1 MDLFINNIKAYHLRE
16 NMALV
21 KVNID
26 SFKKDVGGIF
36 NRMVDKVVNKL
47 EDKLENAVED
57 LFAKTLKKIGLSDK
71 IASEISAR
79 FGDAL
84 TVGLEDKYF
93 QTFTSEMK
101 RASCADIANN
111 FNPTNGNI
119 VGASAAAETYV
130 DAIQRASNKISSL
143 GAPTLQFPNHISESY
158 FMAFKFAQYRR
169 PAPEASAT
177 LKFVQAFALPLPKGI
192 RESFEI
198 SVQPQDQGVLAGGV
212 ANALQSALA
221 TPAGDARGSNIR
233 QSAIA
238 MAYAGAVQALDGAAK
253 GTIGQITGAVP
264 NPHVAALFNGVPL
277 RTHRFEWTFAPRSA
291 AESAQLMLLLKAL
304 KAYSLPAYSTLGT
317 AALAYP
323 FLCQPMLKIKGK
335 PDDDLIMFAPCL
347 IQSVEINYSPQGLP
361 AFFEGTHDPAF
372 VEVSISM
379 LETEMQ
385 TADRYGRTGG
395 DNLEAMWD
403 KLKTTLQ
410 KGLDAVNSGI
420 SIDDVIDKGTTA
432 INEGLGAVTGA
443 GSASLESNPAS
454 TGGNQ

>member
-1 MDLFINNIKAYHLRE
+1 MVLFINKAKAYNLRE

-36 NRMVDKVVNKL
+36 NRMVDKVVNKI

-57 LFAKTLKKIGLSDK
+57 LFAKALKKIGLSDK

-130 DAIQRASNKISSL
+130 DAIQRASNKVNL
-143 GAPTLQFPNHISESY
+143 GEGLPTLQFPDHISDSY
-158 FMAFKFAQYRR
+158 FMAFKFAQYKR
-169 PAPEASAT
+169 PAPEAGAE

-198 SVQPQDQGVLAGGV
+198 GVSSDDVGMAGGMTD
-212 ANALQSALA
+212 ALQRALGKEG
-221 TPAGDARGSNIR
+221 TDRGTAIR

-238 MAYAGAVQALDGAAK
+238 MAYGKMVQSTGGFGSTLA
-253 GTIGQITGAVP
+253 QITGAVP
-264 NPHVAALFNGVPL
+264 NPHVQALFTGVPL
-277 RTHRFEWTFAPRSA
+277 RQHRFEWTFAPRNPH
-291 AESAQLMLLLKAL
+291 ESKQLMTLLKAL
-304 KAYSLPAYSTLGT
+304 KAYSLPSYSSLGT

-323 FLCQPMLKIKGK
+323 FLCQPSLKIKGK
-335 PDDDLIMFAPCL
+335 KDDDLIMFAPSL
-347 IQSVEINYSPQGLP
+347 IQSVELNYSPQGLP

-372 VEVSISM
+372 IEVSISM

-385 TADRYGRTGG
+385 TSNRYGRDGG
-395 DNLEAMWD
+395 DNLAAMEKQLID
-403 KLKTTLQ
+403 TLQ
-410 KGLDAVNSGI
+410 KGLEAAGVKDFNI
-420 SIDDVIDKGTTA
+420 STFIDEKSKELDETVGKALT
-432 INEGLGAVTGA
+432 
-443 GSASLESNPAS
+443 SNQEPSRAT